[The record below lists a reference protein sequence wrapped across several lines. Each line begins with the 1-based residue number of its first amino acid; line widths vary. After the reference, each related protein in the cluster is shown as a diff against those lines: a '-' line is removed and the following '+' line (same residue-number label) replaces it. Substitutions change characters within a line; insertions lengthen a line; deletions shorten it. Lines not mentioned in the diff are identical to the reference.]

1 MVKPWHLPLVI
12 EEAEAFFDNA
22 DINNTAG
29 GMEERESAE
38 TFGRLRKYSYLCSLK
53 LRIRTNDGTI
63 GL

>member
-12 EEAEAFFDNA
+12 EESEAFFDNA

-38 TFGRLRKYSYLCSLK
+38 TFGRLRKYSYLC
-53 LRIRTNDGTI
+53 N
-63 GL
+63 